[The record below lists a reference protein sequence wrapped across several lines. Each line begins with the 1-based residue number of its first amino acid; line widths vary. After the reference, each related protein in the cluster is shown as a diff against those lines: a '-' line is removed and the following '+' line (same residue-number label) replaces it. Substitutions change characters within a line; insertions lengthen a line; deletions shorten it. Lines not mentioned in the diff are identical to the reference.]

1 MRLCFGLDV
10 MVEVSLVEIRNLLD
24 IRNPMTPFMTTEKI
38 IKFKKLLYMY
48 MYMYMYTVVNY
59 PNYICI
65 SLLAVYAILHCT
77 RMTCTCMTIIKKL
90 CSLKYKSLTITNNII
105 RKKT

>member
-10 MVEVSLVEIRNLLD
+10 MVEVSLVEIRNLLE
-24 IRNPMTPFMTTEKI
+24 IRNPMTPFMTTEKR
-38 IKFKKLLYMY
+38 IKFKKLL
-48 MYMYMYTVVNY
+48 YMYTVVNY

-65 SLLAVYAILHCT
+65 SLLEVYAILHCT
-77 RMTCTCMTIIKKL
+77 RMTCTCMTTIKKL
-90 CSLKYKSLTITNNII
+90 CSLKYNSLTITNNII

>member
-1 MRLCFGLDV
+1 MDYEYYEIMRLCFGLDV

-65 SLLAVYAILHCT
+65 SLLEVYAILHYT
-77 RMTCTCMTIIKKL
+77 RMYMYDHHKEIVFTEI
-90 CSLKYKSLTITNNII
+90 
-105 RKKT
+105 